1 MANMANMA
9 DGISDI
15 SLVELIPKKK
25 YLGRVI
31 NKDEFA
37 NLDFLNDIDANDK
50 LLITFEETVVIQPNC
65 EDIEGMT
72 VFKSTS
78 GSDVNV
84 SRLEKYIDCKYSE
97 TVRPSQTKTQ
107 GCCSEDINCYTSLF
121 NDQNNKQYGS
131 FSPNVLCFL

>member
-1 MANMANMA
+1 M
-9 DGISDI
+9 
-15 SLVELIPKKK
+15 SLFRKKK

-50 LLITFEETVVIQPNC
+50 LLITFEEAVVIQPNC
-65 EDIEGMT
+65 EDIESMT

-78 GSDVNV
+78 GSDLNV

-107 GCCSEDINCYTSLF
+107 GCCSEDVNCYTSLF
-121 NDQNNKQYGS
+121 NDQNNKQYGL
-131 FSPNVLCFL
+131 FSQNVLCFL

>member
-97 TVRPSQTKTQ
+97 TVRPSQTKTRR
-107 GCCSEDINCYTSLF
+107 CWME
-121 NDQNNKQYGS
+121 
-131 FSPNVLCFL
+131 